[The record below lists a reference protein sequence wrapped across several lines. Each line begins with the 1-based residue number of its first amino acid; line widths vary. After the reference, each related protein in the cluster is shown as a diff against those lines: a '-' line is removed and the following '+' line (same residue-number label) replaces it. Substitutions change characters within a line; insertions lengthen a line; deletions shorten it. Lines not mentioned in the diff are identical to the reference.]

1 MCLNYEVRVLCCEA
15 NLNCPTPTRSTAT
28 TTIRTPPT
36 AVTKTTIEVTTS
48 TKPPGKETPG
58 TTTAETT
65 PITTPQ
71 TTTRS
76 STTLPTTEIPTTSPR
91 PTTPR
96 TTTSSTTKCQPT
108 CTWSKWFDVDFPSS
122 GPKEGDIETYN
133 NIRAA
138 GEIICAKPA
147 NIECRAENH
156 PDISIDQ
163 IGQVVQCN
171 VNFGLMCKNE
181 DQIGKF
187 KMCFNYEIR
196 VLCCEENI
204 NCPETT
210 SILPTT
216 PTRVTTPI
224 IASTQTETTEV
235 TMRTTHCFCRIED
248 TVYVPGEM
256 IYNETDKDGCNFYAI
271 CSKNCSVERFKGPC
285 KSTTPATPTPIPT
298 TSTSIPTM
306 TPTATTGETWKIS
319 NCTTATCEGNNK
331 VVIQKVECPPVKKI
345 TCANRYPP
353 VKNIW
358 GFVFHG
364 VCSGWGDPHY
374 ITFDGIYYTFLD
386 NCTYTLVKQIT
397 PKYDNFRVDIDN
409 YFCNAEDGLSCP
421 QSIIVYYKYTVVVL
435 TRELSNGVMANK
447 IIFNKK
453 VVNPGFQ
460 KDGIS
465 IYMLGINMVVEIP
478 EIGATISFSG
488 LIFSV
493 KLPFS
498 KFGNNTEGQ
507 CGTCTNTKT
516 DDCRLPSGKIISS
529 CTQMAPHWKVD
540 DGKKQYCVGTPTATP
555 EPSIPTPAPSCP
567 PSALCKIILSEV
579 FEECHKVIPPQ
590 DFYKGCVFDACHMT
604 NTSMQCSSLEIYAT
618 LCATRGVCVDWRG
631 ETKGKCRKYCGI
643 NKYMDTCTLTYAS
656 FHSRAIQYNSAG
668 LTEGCFCPEG
678 EFLFNEN
685 SGVCVSDCHQWKS
698 NCQDCVCD
706 QYTFTVQCTKRPCK
720 PLPPVSCDDPGF
732 VPVQTLTQED
742 PCCGQTECRKNPL
755 TVIPKGTCEKCTCSA
770 KVEPESQRNIVD
782 CQPIPCDTGCPVGYE
797 YKMKTGQCCGE
808 CVQDAFSSF
817 PFLSLCLS
825 HSLAVSS
832 LMLDLTPRLAS
843 PQHNGASILIEAS
856 RSYCNN
862 NDSFQNS
869 VYSLEA
875 NVMQHKCKCCQE
887 VKTSKRQVTLSC
899 PDGSTT
905 DYSYIHVEQCD
916 CAGTEC
922 IPQTTPTTLAQ
933 EQQQQQQEQEQIP
946 SKTGSLKTRKMN
958 QNQQK

>member
-1 MCLNYEVRVLCCEA
+1 M
-15 NLNCPTPTRSTAT
+15 TTRQTT
-28 TTIRTPPT
+28 TTIPT
-36 AVTKTTIEVTTS
+36 
-48 TKPPGKETPG
+48 
-58 TTTAETT
+58 TT
-65 PITTPQ
+65 PITATPILDTFTTTTTSPTNTQ
-71 TTTRS
+71 TTTTDTTTTG
-76 STTLPTTEIPTTSPR
+76 STTLPTTEIPTTSPI

-122 GPKEGDIETYN
+122 GPKEGDMETYN

-156 PDISIDQ
+156 PDISIDEVGQ
-163 IGQVVQCN
+163 IVQCD
-171 VNFGLMCKNE
+171 VNLGLVCKNE

-187 KMCFNYEIR
+187 KMCFNYQIR
-196 VLCCEENI
+196 VLCCQENI

-210 SILPTT
+210 SLLPTT

-224 IASTQTETTEV
+224 TARTQTGTTEV
-235 TMRTTHCFCRIED
+235 TMTTTHCFC
-248 TVYVPGEM
+248 EM

-271 CSKNCSVERFKGPC
+271 CSKNCSVERFKGQC
-285 KSTTPATPTPIPT
+285 KSTTPATTTTPTPT

-331 VVIQKVECPPVKKI
+331 VVIQKVKC
-345 TCANRYPP
+345 PP
-353 VKNIW
+353 VKNITCAN
-358 GFVFHG
+358 GYPPVKVFSEDGCCYHYECEC

-435 TRELSNGVMANK
+435 TRELYNGVMANK
-447 IIFNKK
+447 IIFNKT

-465 IYMLGINMVVEIP
+465 IYTLGINMVVEIP
-478 EIGATISFSG
+478 EIGATITFSG

-516 DDCRLPSGKIISS
+516 DDCRLPSGKIIPS

-540 DGKKQYCVGTPTATP
+540 DGKKQYCVGTPTP
-555 EPSIPTPAPSCP
+555 GPSIPTPAPSCP
-567 PSALCKIILSEV
+567 PTALCKIILSEV

-604 NTSMQCSSLEIYAT
+604 NTSMQCSGLEIYAT

-656 FHSRAIQYNSAG
+656 FHSRAVQHNSTG

-678 EFLFNEN
+678 KFLFNAN

-732 VPVQTLTQED
+732 VPVQSLTRED

-755 TVIPKGTCEKCTCSA
+755 SSSIFLLIFYNCYLQAGEVWHEPGNNCTFYKCEQIEDQFIPVTVR
-770 KVEPESQRNIVD
+770 KVCPPVYPEN
-782 CQPIPCDTGCPVGYE
+782 CNPVSTTKYSSNSHV
-797 YKMKTGQCCGE
+797 CCLGKDR
-808 CVQDAFSSF
+808 QKQY
-817 PFLSLCLS
+817 
-825 HSLAVSS
+825 
-832 LMLDLTPRLAS
+832 S
-843 PQHNGASILIEAS
+843 P
-856 RSYCNN
+856 
-862 NDSFQNS
+862 
-869 VYSLEA
+869 EA

-922 IPQTTPTTLAQ
+922 IPQTTPTTPLQEQ
-933 EQQQQQQEQEQIP
+933 EQQQQEQIP
-946 SKTGSLKTRKMN
+946 AKQAVSKSEK
-958 QNQQK
+958 